1 MPPIFSLDLK
11 KGLVGILEFFNG
23 QRNVLSHGS
32 DIVVNQVQLLSIDD
46 HVEAN
51 QENASFL

>member
-23 QRNVLSHGS
+23 QRNVLSDGS
-32 DIVVNQVQLLSIDD
+32 DIVVNQVQLSSIDD

>member
-11 KGLVGILEFFNG
+11 KGLVGILEFLNG
-23 QRNVLSHGS
+23 QLNVLSHGLN
-32 DIVVNQVQLLSIDD
+32 IVVIQLQLSSIDD